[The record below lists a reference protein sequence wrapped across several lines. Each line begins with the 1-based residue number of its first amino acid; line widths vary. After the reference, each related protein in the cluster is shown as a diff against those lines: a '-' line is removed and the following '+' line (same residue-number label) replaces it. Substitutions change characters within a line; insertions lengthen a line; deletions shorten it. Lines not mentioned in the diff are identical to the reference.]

1 MVLFNWVVWFFSSHE
16 SWLIGNWILFLV
28 LFTSHWFLIECRMRK
43 SWEVSN
49 SQTLRK
55 QLFYDNKSTYAPVFP
70 SSCFMTKSLRMLHG
84 FYDNKFTYAPMFPSN
99 SKHSQY
105 YGMVMF
111 VIGVISSLRYYKP
124 LIWVSLKLPPQL
136 QTYRGYFGN
145 FVISFEIFW

>member
-1 MVLFNWVVWFFSSHE
+1 MWFCSIELCDFLALMSHDSLVIEFYSLCFSHHIGF
-16 SWLIGNWILFLV
+16 WLNAECAKV
-28 LFTSHWFLIECRMRK
+28 ERFLIVKHLE
-43 SWEVSN
+43 
-49 SQTLRK
+49 
-55 QLFYDNKSTYAPVFP
+55 
-70 SSCFMTKSLRMLHG
+70 SSCFMTISLRMLHG
-84 FYDNKFTYAPMFPSN
+84 FYDNKFRYAPMFPSN